1 MFQSAR
7 KHMRAIAMIGVASA
21 LVVGGVAAAQG
32 GSESGS
38 SSEGGSQ
45 GRGQF
50 NVHFGGPPPLGPGMQ
65 DLTYAE
71 LHVQKEGKAQVI
83 RLDQGKITAVDDSSI
98 TLSEND
104 GSEVTIPVD
113 SDTKVM
119 GNPHITFSSSGG
131 KTTARPAESTL
142 DDLEVGQQVTV
153 SAPEGEAAESI
164 AAMPKKGEMSGPPM
178 GGPMPPP
185 PGAALGSAKQGSE
198 N

>member
-32 GSESGS
+32 GSGSGSGSESGS
-38 SSEGGSQ
+38 Q
-45 GRGQF
+45 GKPQF
-50 NVHFGGPPPLGPGMQ
+50 NVHFGGPPPVGPDMQ
-65 DLTYAE
+65 NLTYAE
-71 LHVQKEGKAQVI
+71 LHVQKEGKAEVI
-83 RLDQGKITAVDDSSI
+83 RLDQGKITAVDDSSV

-104 GSEVTIPVD
+104 GSSVTIPVD
-113 SDTKVM
+113 GDTKVM
-119 GNPHITFSSSGG
+119 GKPDTTFSSSGG
-131 KTTARPAESTL
+131 KASAKPAESTL

-164 AAMPKKGEMSGPPM
+164 AVMPKKGEMSAPPM

-185 PGAALGSAKQGSE
+185 PGMPLGSEEQGSE

>member
-1 MFQSAR
+1 MFQAAR

-38 SSEGGSQ
+38 SSESGAQ
-45 GRGQF
+45 GKGQF

-71 LHVQKEGKAQVI
+71 LHVQKDGKAQTI

-104 GSEVTIPVD
+104 GGEVTVPVD
-113 SDTKVM
+113 GDTKVM
-119 GNPHITFSSSGG
+119 GRPDVTFSSADGAKGSVKAGD
-131 KTTARPAESTL
+131 ESTL
-142 DDLEVGQQVTV
+142 ADLEAGQQVTV
-153 SAPEGEAAESI
+153 SAPEGGTAESI
-164 AAMPKKGEMSGPPM
+164 LVLPEKGEMIGAPM

-185 PGAALGSAKQGSE
+185 PGQSSGD
-198 N
+198 

>member
-32 GSESGS
+32 SSGSGSENGS
-38 SSEGGSQ
+38 LGKP
-45 GRGQF
+45 QF
-50 NVHFGGPPPLGPGMQ
+50 NVHFGGPPPVGLGMQ
-65 DLTYAE
+65 NLTYAE

-83 RLDQGKITAVDDSSI
+83 RLDQGKITAVDDSSV

-104 GSEVTIPVD
+104 GSSVTIPLD

-119 GNPHITFSSSGG
+119 AKPDMTLSSSGG
-131 KTTARPAESTL
+131 KPTVKPPESTL
-142 DDLEVGQQVTV
+142 SDLEVGQQVTV
-153 SAPEGEAAESI
+153 SAVEGEAAESI
-164 AAMPKKGEMSGPPM
+164 AVMPKKGELSGPPM

-185 PGAALGSAKQGSE
+185 PGAAQDSEEQGSE
-198 N
+198 S